1 MQRAEEATQC
11 LYPTTEFIIMI
22 KSIILSVFAAAAAVG
37 ACAETQY
44 PFRDAS
50 LPAESRVADLVSRMT
65 LDEKIDLLSGYNDFF
80 LHPCER
86 LGIPA
91 FEMADGPLGIA
102 SWGLFGRATAYPSAL
117 SVAASWDPDLAAATG
132 RAYAD
137 DWRARGIHL
146 MLAPGVNIYRA
157 SKGARNFE
165 YFGEDPLLTS
175 EMAMAFTNAVAAGG
189 VMPVI
194 KHFAGNDQEF
204 DRYTVSTEVA
214 EEALREIYLLPFE
227 RLVTKGG
234 VKAIMSGY
242 NLLNG
247 QHCSENEY
255 LDSLL
260 HNEWGF
266 RGMHMSDWG
275 ATHSTLAAA
284 KAGLDL
290 EMGSNSY
297 FIADSIKPL
306 IERGELS
313 EADIDRKV
321 MNIYRPCF
329 EMGFFDRP
337 QKIDSLTIY
346 SPERNQRSLEAAR
359 QGIVLLKNDG
369 ALLPFEPHKIKRIAV
384 VGPTANPS
392 VISDR
397 RFRND
402 GITYGGGGSSKVNPW
417 YIRSILDGIIAA
429 YPDAEVYYAEGV
441 SAGLRRNAFATS
453 EFIAP
458 DGAPG
463 LIAEY
468 YADENDTEPILT
480 RSERRINSEWWGNP
494 QGLESLSDN
503 HRILW
508 RGSIVPESNDS
519 LILFVDG
526 QGACVLKVDGS
537 KVLDRSGNC
546 SFFYDVVEIPAE
558 AGKPIAIELEYRR
571 VNITPGEMRLG
582 YIKASDLDFSEAEKI
597 ASMADAVVCCI
608 GFDGSV
614 ELEGRDRP
622 FELPYGQD
630 ILVNRMLAVNPSTA
644 VVVTGGGGVDMS
656 QWADSVGAILHA
668 IYPGMNGGIAVGEI
682 VSGAVNPSAHLPFT
696 IERKWSDSPA
706 YGFYDETRSE
716 KKVYYGEGLLTGYRG
731 YDSRGVEP
739 LFPFGHG
746 LSYTTFAYSDPEV
759 KRSGDSLIVSFDLK
773 NTGDREGAEV
783 SQVYVSPVRSEASG
797 RPIRELKGFAKT
809 RLVPGESRRV
819 EIVLPADILRRY
831 DSASGSWQPLTVGTV
846 SVGPS
851 SRDLPLQVQVGR

>member
-1 MQRAEEATQC
+1 MAG
-11 LYPTTEFIIMI
+11 
-22 KSIILSVFAAAAAVG
+22 AV
-37 ACAETQY
+37 TQY
-44 PFRDAS
+44 PFRDVA
-50 LPAESRVADLVSRMT
+50 LPADVRAADLVSRMT

-86 LGIPA
+86 LGVPA

-102 SWGLFGRATAYPSAL
+102 SWGLFGRGTAYPAAL

-165 YFGEDPLLTS
+165 YFGEDPWLTS
-175 EMAMAFTNAVAAGG
+175 EMALAFTNAVAAGG
-189 VMPVI
+189 VMPVV

-227 RLVTKGG
+227 RLVTEGNL
-234 VKAIMSGY
+234 KAIMSGY

-260 HNEWGF
+260 HKVWNFE
-266 RGMHMSDWG
+266 GMHMSDWG

-306 IERGELS
+306 LERGLLKE
-313 EADIDRKV
+313 EDIDRKV

-346 SPERNQRSLEAAR
+346 SPRRNQKALEAAR
-359 QGIVLLKNDG
+359 QGIVLLKNDES
-369 ALLPFEPHKIKRIAV
+369 LLPFEPQRIRRIAV

-417 YIRSILDGIIAA
+417 YIRNILDGIMAA

-441 SAGLRRNAFATS
+441 SSGLRRNAFATS
-453 EFIAP
+453 EFVSP

-463 LIAEY
+463 LRAEY
-468 YADENDTEPILT
+468 YADENDTAPVLI
-480 RSERRINSEWWGNP
+480 RNERRINNEWWGHP
-494 QGLESLSDN
+494 QGVDSLSDT
-503 HRILW
+503 HRIVW
-508 RGSIVPESNDS
+508 RGSIVPMTNDS
-519 LILFVDG
+519 LIIFADG
-526 QGACVLKVDGS
+526 QGACMLRINGEEM
-537 KVLDRSGNC
+537 LDRSGNC
-546 SFFYDVVEIPAE
+546 SFFYDVVEIPAV
-558 AGKPIAIELEYRR
+558 ASKPIDIELEYRR
-571 VNITPGEMRLG
+571 VNIAPGEMRLG
-582 YIKASDLDFSEAEKI
+582 YIPASALDFSEAEKI

-630 ILVNRMLAVNPSTA
+630 MLVDRMLAVNPATA

-656 QWADSVGAILHA
+656 RWADKTKAIIHA

-716 KKVYYGEGLLTGYRG
+716 KKIYYGEGLFTGYRG
-731 YDSRGVEP
+731 YDSRGTEP

-746 LSYTTFAYSDPEV
+746 LTYTTFEYSDPAV
-759 KRSGDSLIVSFDLK
+759 RRSGDSLIVSFDLT
-773 NTGDREGAEV
+773 NTGDRQGAEV
-783 SQVYVSPVRSEASG
+783 SQVYVTPDKAEASG
-797 RPIRELKGFAKT
+797 RPVRELKGFTKT
-809 RLVPGESRRV
+809 ILNPGERRRV
-819 EIVLPADILRRY
+819 EIIVPAEALRRY
-831 DSASGSWQPLTVGTV
+831 DTSTNSWQPL
-846 SVGPS
+846 SVGSVSIGSS
-851 SRDLPLQVQVGR
+851 SRDLPLRVNI